1 MSPCSRSWSVSS
13 AGGCAGPPRRTT
25 SRPGPSPSRS
35 RSTSRAVAGAPG
47 ALGLRQALARVRHY
61 ALPRPAPPLT
71 AVSTPWLAAP
81 SARSRDGG
89 TAEQGPPRTI
99 HPDAMAAACRTAK
112 PRSAVARHALLWN
125 QAAPADKSAA
135 GTACRADSSRVR
147 PCRDPAKLPRPS
159 PRLSRAGVTSLL
171 PDSVAA
177 RETEELAAGKS
188 ATTTATPV
196 DSSGIGLHCDL
207 AEPPHQL
214 SRLVD
219 PGAARRQSCRGH
231 HHRRTRPGR
240 YGGPL
245 DAATLHAV
253 AWPHARRER
262 V

>member
-13 AGGCAGPPRRTT
+13 AGGCAGPPRRHVLGH
-25 SRPGPSPSRS
+25 RR
-35 RSTSRAVAGAPG
+35 RAAALRHALLQVPRG
-47 ALGLRQALARVRHY
+47 ALGLRQALARVRHH

-71 AVSTPWLAAP
+71 AVSTPWLTTP

-99 HPDAMAAACRTAK
+99 HPDAIAAARRTAL

-135 GTACRADSSRVR
+135 GTACRTDSSRVR

-177 RETEELAAGKS
+177 RETEELAAGQ
-188 ATTTATPV
+188 
-196 DSSGIGLHCDL
+196 I
-207 AEPPHQL
+207 
-214 SRLVD
+214 R
-219 PGAARRQSCRGH
+219 H
-231 HHRRTRPGR
+231 HHRDSGRFIWHRAPLRPR
-240 YGGPL
+240 R
-245 DAATLHAV
+245 ATPPV
-253 AWPHARRER
+253 VPARRR
-262 V
+262 P

>member
-35 RSTSRAVAGAPG
+35 RSTSRAAAGAPG
-47 ALGLRQALARVRHY
+47 ALGLRQALARVRHH

-99 HPDAMAAACRTAK
+99 HPDAIAAARRTAQ

-177 RETEELAAGKS
+177 RETEELAAGQ
-188 ATTTATPV
+188 
-196 DSSGIGLHCDL
+196 I
-207 AEPPHQL
+207 
-214 SRLVD
+214 R
-219 PGAARRQSCRGH
+219 H
-231 HHRRTRPGR
+231 HHRDSGRFLWHRAPLRPRRATPPVVPARRPWSSSPPELPRAPPPAHGARPLRRAPGR
-240 YGGPL
+240 GHPPRGGLAPC
-245 DAATLHAV
+245 AA
-253 AWPHARRER
+253 
-262 V
+262 